1 MQGASGG
8 CECPETFPEV
18 LSYRKE
24 YTADYPPVSLIKQRA
39 AIWQPPT
46 FGKNIKK
53 QEETFVKKKSLYQ
66 YIAPNI
72 LAMVGMSCYILADT
86 FFIATSQGTN
96 GITALNLALPIYGL
110 IFAIGSM
117 IGTGSAI
124 RYTLA
129 KATGQQETKKYF
141 SNALI
146 WDAIVSVIFI
156 AAGLFLP
163 GQVMRVMGAD
173 AVIEAIGIPYIRIV
187 LCFTPF
193 FMMNYAFTAF
203 VRNDNAPH
211 IAMAA
216 TLLSSLFNIV
226 FDYVFMFPLGLG
238 MTGAALA
245 TAVSPIVSILICI
258 VHYLSPKSSVSFHFM
273 VPSVKMLIS
282 SCSLG
287 VVAFVGEI
295 ASAVTT
301 MVFNFVLLGLDG
313 NTAVAAYGV
322 IANTALV
329 GTAIFN
335 GVSQG
340 LQPLASEA
348 HARGEEHEKHQ
359 ILVKSIVTGIALA
372 IVLIAGVC
380 FFASDITSAFNSEHS
395 AQLAAYAIPGIRIY
409 FIGFFAAGINI
420 ICAGF
425 LSATDHAKESSIVA
439 ISRGIIAIIIFA
451 LVLPT
456 FLGITGVWLAFPAA
470 EAVTLLLAIFMTK
483 RISK

>member
-39 AIWQPPT
+39 AIWQPPI
-46 FGKNIKK
+46 FDKK

-124 RYTLA
+124 RYILA

-156 AAGLFLP
+156 AAGLFFP

-226 FDYVFMFPLGLG
+226 FDYVFMFPLGMG

-245 TAVSPIVSILICI
+245 TAVSPIVSILICM

-372 IVLIAGVC
+372 IVLIAGVW
-380 FFASDITSAFNSEHS
+380 FFAADITSAFNSEQS

>member
-39 AIWQPPT
+39 AIWQPPI
-46 FGKNIKK
+46 FDKK
-53 QEETFVKKKSLYQ
+53 QEETFVKKKGLYQ

-129 KATGQQETKKYF
+129 KATGQQEAKKYF

-156 AAGLFLP
+156 AAGLFFP

-226 FDYVFMFPLGLG
+226 FDYVFMFPLGMG

-245 TAVSPIVSILICI
+245 TAVSPIVSILICM

-372 IVLIAGVC
+372 IVLIAGVW
-380 FFASDITSAFNSEHS
+380 FFASDITSAFNSEQS

>member
-1 MQGASGG
+1 M
-8 CECPETFPEV
+8 
-18 LSYRKE
+18 
-24 YTADYPPVSLIKQRA
+24 A
-39 AIWQPPT
+39 APNFWQ
-46 FGKNIKK
+46 NIKK
-53 QEETFVKKKSLYQ
+53 QEEIFVKKKSLYQ

-72 LAMVGMSCYILADT
+72 LAMVGISCYILADT
-86 FFIATSQGTN
+86 FFIATAQGTN
-96 GITALNLALPIYGL
+96 GITALNLALPIYGI

-124 RYTLA
+124 RYALA
-129 KATGQQETKKYF
+129 KATDQQEAKRYF

-146 WDAIVSVIFI
+146 WDVIVSVIFI
-156 AAGLFLP
+156 AAGLFFP

-173 AVIEAIGIPYIRIV
+173 TVIESIGIPYTRIV

-226 FDYVFMFPLGLG
+226 FDYVFMFPLGMG

-245 TAVSPIVSILICI
+245 TAVSPIVSILICM

-287 VVAFVGEI
+287 IVAFVGEI

-348 HARGEEHEKHQ
+348 HAKGEAEEKKK
-359 ILVKSIVTGIALA
+359 ILTKSVLTGIVLTV
-372 IVLIAGVC
+372 VLIGSVWI
-380 FFASDITSAFNSEHS
+380 FAPQITDVFNSEHS
-395 AQLAAYAIPGIRIY
+395 EQLAAYTVPGIRIY
-409 FIGFFAAGINI
+409 FAGFFAAAINI
-420 ICAGF
+420 IFAGF

-439 ISRGIIAIIIFA
+439 ITRGIVAIIAFA
-451 LVLPT
+451 LVLPK

-470 EAVTLLLAIFMTK
+470 EVLTLFVALV
-483 RISK
+483 ISKKN

>member
-1 MQGASGG
+1 M
-8 CECPETFPEV
+8 
-18 LSYRKE
+18 
-24 YTADYPPVSLIKQRA
+24 A
-39 AIWQPPT
+39 API
-46 FGKNIKK
+46 FCRRRN
-53 QEETFVKKKSLYQ
+53 FVKQKRLYQ
-66 YIAPNI
+66 YIVPNI

-86 FFIATSQGTN
+86 FFIATAQGTN

-110 IFAIGSM
+110 VFAIGSM

-129 KATGQQETKKYF
+129 NATGQAQAKNYF
-141 SNALI
+141 SNALL
-146 WDAIVSVIFI
+146 WDVIISLIFI
-156 AAGLFLP
+156 AAGIFFP

-173 AVIEAIGIPYIRIV
+173 ATIEAIGVPYIRIV

-216 TLLSSLFNIV
+216 TLLSSLFNII
-226 FDYVFMFPLGLG
+226 FDYVFMFPMG
-238 MTGAALA
+238 MGMQGAALA
-245 TAVSPIVSILICI
+245 TAISPVVSILICL
-258 VHYLSPKSSVSFHFM
+258 VHYLSPKSTVSFHFIM
-273 VPSVKMLIS
+273 PSVKMLVS

-295 ASAVTT
+295 ASGITT

-348 HARGEEHEKHQ
+348 HARGDAHDKRQ
-359 ILVKSIVTGIALA
+359 ILTKSIFTGIALA
-372 IVLIAGVC
+372 VVLIGGVWIFAAG
-380 FFASDITSAFNSEHS
+380 ITDVFNSEHS
-395 AQLAAYAIPGIRIY
+395 AQLAEYAIPGIRIY
-409 FIGFFAAGINI
+409 FAGFFAAGINI

-439 ISRGIIAIIIFA
+439 ITRGIVAIIVFA
-451 LVLPT
+451 LVLPK
-456 FLGITGVWLAFPAA
+456 FLGISGVWLAFPAA
-470 EAVTLLLAIFMTK
+470 EVFTLLLTIAMGK
-483 RISK
+483 KLS

>member
-39 AIWQPPT
+39 AIWQPPI
-46 FGKNIKK
+46 FDKK

-129 KATGQQETKKYF
+129 KATGQQEAKKYF

-156 AAGLFLP
+156 AAGLFFP

-226 FDYVFMFPLGLG
+226 FDYVFMFPLGMG

-245 TAVSPIVSILICI
+245 TAVSPIVSILICM

-372 IVLIAGVC
+372 IVLIAGVW
-380 FFASDITSAFNSEHS
+380 FFAADITSAFNSEQS

-425 LSATDHAKESSIVA
+425 LSATDHAKESSILA
-439 ISRGIIAIIIFA
+439 ISRGIVAIIAFA
-451 LVLPT
+451 LILPK

-470 EAVTLLLAIFMTK
+470 EVLTLFVALV
-483 RISK
+483 ISKKN

>member
-24 YTADYPPVSLIKQRA
+24 YTADYPPVSLIKRRA
-39 AIWQPPT
+39 AIWQPPI
-46 FGKNIKK
+46 FDKK

-129 KATGQQETKKYF
+129 KATGQQEAKKYF

-156 AAGLFLP
+156 AAGLFFP

-226 FDYVFMFPLGLG
+226 FDYVFMFPLGMG

-245 TAVSPIVSILICI
+245 TAVSPIVSILICM

-372 IVLIAGVC
+372 IVLIAGVW

>member
-1 MQGASGG
+1 
-8 CECPETFPEV
+8 
-18 LSYRKE
+18 
-24 YTADYPPVSLIKQRA
+24 
-39 AIWQPPT
+39 
-46 FGKNIKK
+46 
-53 QEETFVKKKSLYQ
+53 
-66 YIAPNI
+66 
-72 LAMVGMSCYILADT
+72 MVGMSCYILADT
-86 FFIATSQGTN
+86 FFIATAQGTN
-96 GITALNLALPIYGL
+96 GITALNLTLPIYGL

-129 KATGQQETKKYF
+129 NATGQEQAKHYF
-141 SNALI
+141 SNALL
-146 WDAIVSVIFI
+146 WDAIISLFFI
-156 AAGLFLP
+156 VAGLLSP
-163 GQVMRVMGAD
+163 GGVMQVMGAD
-173 AVIEAIGIPYIRIV
+173 AEIKAIGAPYIRIV

-203 VRNDNAPH
+203 VRNDSAPH

-226 FDYVFMFPLGLG
+226 FDYLFMFPMG
-238 MTGAALA
+238 MGMQGAALA
-245 TAVSPIVSILICI
+245 TAISPIVSMAICMI
-258 VHYLSPKSSVSFHFM
+258 HYLSPKSSVSFHFIM
-273 VPSVKMLIS
+273 PSVKMLIS

-348 HARGEEHEKHQ
+348 HAKGEADEKRK
-359 ILVKSIVTGIALA
+359 ILIKSILTGIVLA
-372 IVLIAGVC
+372 VVLIGGVWI
-380 FFASDITSAFNSEHS
+380 FAPQITDVFNSEHS
-395 AQLAAYAIPGIRIY
+395 EQLAAYAVPGIRIY
-409 FIGFFAAGINI
+409 FAGFFAAAINI
-420 ICAGF
+420 IFAGF

-439 ISRGIIAIIIFA
+439 ISRGIVAIIAFA
-451 LVLPT
+451 LILPK

-470 EAVTLLLAIFMTK
+470 EVVTLLVAFILAKPRGENGLSTTP
-483 RISK
+483 

>member
-39 AIWQPPT
+39 AIWKPPI
-46 FGKNIKK
+46 FDKK

-156 AAGLFLP
+156 AAGLFFP

-226 FDYVFMFPLGLG
+226 FDYVFMFPLGMG

-245 TAVSPIVSILICI
+245 TAVSPIVSILICM

-372 IVLIAGVC
+372 IVLIAGVW
-380 FFASDITSAFNSEHS
+380 FFAADITSAFNSEQS

>member
-39 AIWQPPT
+39 AIWQPPI
-46 FGKNIKK
+46 FDKK

-156 AAGLFLP
+156 AAGLFFP

-226 FDYVFMFPLGLG
+226 FDYVFMFPLGMG

-245 TAVSPIVSILICI
+245 TAVSPIVSILICM

-359 ILVKSIVTGIALA
+359 ILVKSILTGIALA
-372 IVLIAGVC
+372 IVLIAGVW
-380 FFASDITSAFNSEHS
+380 FFAADITSAFNSEQS

>member
-39 AIWQPPT
+39 AIWQPPI
-46 FGKNIKK
+46 FDKK

-72 LAMVGMSCYILADT
+72 LAMVGMSCYILAAT

-124 RYTLA
+124 RYILA

-156 AAGLFLP
+156 AAGLFFP

-226 FDYVFMFPLGLG
+226 FDYVFMFPLGMG

-245 TAVSPIVSILICI
+245 TAVSPIVSILICM

-372 IVLIAGVC
+372 IVLIAGVW
-380 FFASDITSAFNSEHS
+380 FFAADITSAFNSEQS

>member
-1 MQGASGG
+1 
-8 CECPETFPEV
+8 
-18 LSYRKE
+18 
-24 YTADYPPVSLIKQRA
+24 
-39 AIWQPPT
+39 
-46 FGKNIKK
+46 
-53 QEETFVKKKSLYQ
+53 
-66 YIAPNI
+66 
-72 LAMVGMSCYILADT
+72 
-86 FFIATSQGTN
+86 
-96 GITALNLALPIYGL
+96 
-110 IFAIGSM
+110 
-117 IGTGSAI
+117 
-124 RYTLA
+124 
-129 KATGQQETKKYF
+129 
-141 SNALI
+141 
-146 WDAIVSVIFI
+146 VIFI
-156 AAGLFLP
+156 AAGLFFP

-226 FDYVFMFPLGLG
+226 FDYVFMFPLGMG

-245 TAVSPIVSILICI
+245 TAVSPIVSILICM

-372 IVLIAGVC
+372 IVLIAGVW
-380 FFASDITSAFNSEHS
+380 FFAADITSAFNSEQS

>member
-39 AIWQPPT
+39 AIWQPPI
-46 FGKNIKK
+46 FDKK

-156 AAGLFLP
+156 AAGLFFP

-226 FDYVFMFPLGLG
+226 FDYIFMFPLGMG

-245 TAVSPIVSILICI
+245 TAVSPIVSILICM

-301 MVFNFVLLGLDG
+301 MVFNFVLLALDG

-372 IVLIAGVC
+372 IVLIAGVW
-380 FFASDITSAFNSEHS
+380 FFAADITSAFNSEQS

>member
-39 AIWQPPT
+39 AIWQPPI
-46 FGKNIKK
+46 FDKK

-124 RYTLA
+124 RYILA

-156 AAGLFLP
+156 AAGLFFP

-226 FDYVFMFPLGLG
+226 FDYVFMFPLGMG

-245 TAVSPIVSILICI
+245 TAVSPIVSILICM

-348 HARGEEHEKHQ
+348 HARGEEHEKYQ

-372 IVLIAGVC
+372 IVLIAGVW
-380 FFASDITSAFNSEHS
+380 FFAADITSAFNSEQS

>member
-39 AIWQPPT
+39 AIWQPPI
-46 FGKNIKK
+46 FDKK

-129 KATGQQETKKYF
+129 KATGQQEAKKYF

-156 AAGLFLP
+156 AAGLFFP

-226 FDYVFMFPLGLG
+226 FDYVFMFPLGMG
-238 MTGAALA
+238 MTGAALV
-245 TAVSPIVSILICI
+245 TAVSPIVSILICM

-380 FFASDITSAFNSEHS
+380 FFAADITSAFNSEQS

>member
-1 MQGASGG
+1 
-8 CECPETFPEV
+8 
-18 LSYRKE
+18 
-24 YTADYPPVSLIKQRA
+24 
-39 AIWQPPT
+39 
-46 FGKNIKK
+46 
-53 QEETFVKKKSLYQ
+53 
-66 YIAPNI
+66 
-72 LAMVGMSCYILADT
+72 
-86 FFIATSQGTN
+86 
-96 GITALNLALPIYGL
+96 
-110 IFAIGSM
+110 M

-129 KATGQQETKKYF
+129 KATDQQEAKKYF

-156 AAGLFLP
+156 AAGLFFP

-226 FDYVFMFPLGLG
+226 FDYIFMFPLGMG

-245 TAVSPIVSILICI
+245 TAVSPIVSILICM
-258 VHYLSPKSSVSFHFM
+258 VHYLSPKSSVSFHLM

-301 MVFNFVLLGLDG
+301 MVFNFVLLALDG

-359 ILVKSIVTGIALA
+359 ILVKSIVTGIVLA
-372 IVLIAGVC
+372 IVLIAGVW
-380 FFASDITSAFNSEHS
+380 FFAANITSAFNSEQS

-439 ISRGIIAIIIFA
+439 ISRGIVAIIAFA
-451 LVLPT
+451 LILPK

-470 EAVTLLLAIFMTK
+470 EVLTLFVALV
-483 RISK
+483 ISKKN

>member
-39 AIWQPPT
+39 AIWQPPI
-46 FGKNIKK
+46 FDKK

-156 AAGLFLP
+156 AAGLFFP

-226 FDYVFMFPLGLG
+226 FDYVFMFPLGMG

-245 TAVSPIVSILICI
+245 TAVSPIVSILICM

-359 ILVKSIVTGIALA
+359 ILIKSIVTGIILS
-372 IVLIAGVC
+372 IVLIGGVW

-470 EAVTLLLAIFMTK
+470 EAVTLLLAIVMIK
-483 RISK
+483 KISK

>member
-39 AIWQPPT
+39 AIWQPPI
-46 FGKNIKK
+46 FDKK

-86 FFIATSQGTN
+86 FFIATAQGTN

-129 KATGQQETKKYF
+129 KATGQQEAKKYF

-156 AAGLFLP
+156 AAGLFFP

-226 FDYVFMFPLGLG
+226 FDYVFMFPLGMG

-245 TAVSPIVSILICI
+245 TAVSPIVSILICM

-372 IVLIAGVC
+372 IVLIAGVW
-380 FFASDITSAFNSEHS
+380 FFASDITSAFNSEQS

>member
-39 AIWQPPT
+39 AIWQPPI
-46 FGKNIKK
+46 FDKK

-129 KATGQQETKKYF
+129 KATGQQEAKKYF

-156 AAGLFLP
+156 AAGLFFP

-226 FDYVFMFPLGLG
+226 FDYVFMFPLGMG

-245 TAVSPIVSILICI
+245 TAVSPIVSILICM

-372 IVLIAGVC
+372 IVLIAGVW
-380 FFASDITSAFNSEHS
+380 FFAADITSAFNSEQS

>member
-39 AIWQPPT
+39 AIWQPPI
-46 FGKNIKK
+46 FDKK

-129 KATGQQETKKYF
+129 KATGQQEAKKYF

-156 AAGLFLP
+156 AAGLFFP

-226 FDYVFMFPLGLG
+226 FDYVFMFPLGMG

-245 TAVSPIVSILICI
+245 TAVSPIVSILICM

-372 IVLIAGVC
+372 IVLIAGVW
-380 FFASDITSAFNSEHS
+380 FFAADITSAFNSEQS

-425 LSATDHAKESSIVA
+425 LSATDQAKESSIVA

-451 LVLPT
+451 LVLPI

>member
-39 AIWQPPT
+39 AIWQPPI
-46 FGKNIKK
+46 FDKK

-129 KATGQQETKKYF
+129 KATGQQEAKKYF

-156 AAGLFLP
+156 AAGLFFP

-173 AVIEAIGIPYIRIV
+173 TVIEAIGIPYIRIV

-226 FDYVFMFPLGLG
+226 FDYVFMFPLGMG

-245 TAVSPIVSILICI
+245 TAVSPIVSILICM

-348 HARGEEHEKHQ
+348 HARGEEREKHQ

-372 IVLIAGVC
+372 IVLIAGVW
-380 FFASDITSAFNSEHS
+380 FFASDITSAFNSEQS

-470 EAVTLLLAIFMTK
+470 EAVTLLLAIVMIK
-483 RISK
+483 KISK

>member
-1 MQGASGG
+1 M
-8 CECPETFPEV
+8 
-18 LSYRKE
+18 
-24 YTADYPPVSLIKQRA
+24 KQKR
-39 AIWQPPT
+39 
-46 FGKNIKK
+46 
-53 QEETFVKKKSLYQ
+53 LYQ

-72 LAMVGMSCYILADT
+72 LAMVGISCYILADT
-86 FFIATSQGTN
+86 FFIATAQGTN
-96 GITALNLALPIYGL
+96 GITALNLALPIYGI

-124 RYTLA
+124 RYALA
-129 KATGQQETKKYF
+129 KATGQQEAKKYF

-146 WDAIVSVIFI
+146 WDVIVSVIFI
-156 AAGLFLP
+156 AAGLFFP

-173 AVIEAIGIPYIRIV
+173 TVIESIGMPYTRIV

-226 FDYVFMFPLGLG
+226 FDYVFMFPLG

-245 TAVSPIVSILICI
+245 TAVSPIVSILICM

-348 HARGEEHEKHQ
+348 HARGEADEKRK
-359 ILVKSIVTGIALA
+359 ILIKSVLIG
-372 IVLIAGVC
+372 IVLAVVLIGGVWI
-380 FFASDITSAFNSEHS
+380 FAPQITDVFNSEHS
-395 AQLAAYAIPGIRIY
+395 EQLAAYAVPGIRIY
-409 FIGFFAAGINI
+409 FAGFFAAAINI
-420 ICAGF
+420 IFAGF

-439 ISRGIIAIIIFA
+439 ITRGIVAIIAFA
-451 LVLPT
+451 LIIPK

-470 EAVTLLLAIFMTK
+470 EVLTLFVALV
-483 RISK
+483 ISKKN

>member
-39 AIWQPPT
+39 AIWQPPI
-46 FGKNIKK
+46 FDKK

-129 KATGQQETKKYF
+129 KATGQQEAKKYF

-156 AAGLFLP
+156 AAGLFFP

-173 AVIEAIGIPYIRIV
+173 AVIETIGIPYIRIV

-216 TLLSSLFNIV
+216 TLFSSLFNIV
-226 FDYVFMFPLGLG
+226 FDYVFMFPLGMG

-245 TAVSPIVSILICI
+245 TAVSPIVSILICM

-372 IVLIAGVC
+372 IVLIAGVW

-470 EAVTLLLAIFMTK
+470 EAVTLLLAIVMIK
-483 RISK
+483 KISK

>member
-39 AIWQPPT
+39 AIWQPPI
-46 FGKNIKK
+46 FDKK

-156 AAGLFLP
+156 AAGLFFP

-226 FDYVFMFPLGLG
+226 FDYVFMFPLGMG

-245 TAVSPIVSILICI
+245 TAVSPIVSILICM

-372 IVLIAGVC
+372 IVLIAGVW
-380 FFASDITSAFNSEHS
+380 FFAADITSAFNSEQS

>member
-1 MQGASGG
+1 M
-8 CECPETFPEV
+8 
-18 LSYRKE
+18 
-24 YTADYPPVSLIKQRA
+24 
-39 AIWQPPT
+39 
-46 FGKNIKK
+46 
-53 QEETFVKKKSLYQ
+53 KKKSLYQ

-129 KATGQQETKKYF
+129 KATGQQEAKKYF

-156 AAGLFLP
+156 P

-226 FDYVFMFPLGLG
+226 FDYVFMFPLGMG

-245 TAVSPIVSILICI
+245 TAVSPIVSILICM

-372 IVLIAGVC
+372 IVLIAGVW
-380 FFASDITSAFNSEHS
+380 FFASDITSAFNSEQS

>member
-1 MQGASGG
+1 M
-8 CECPETFPEV
+8 
-18 LSYRKE
+18 
-24 YTADYPPVSLIKQRA
+24 SLIKRRA
-39 AIWQPPT
+39 AIWQPPI
-46 FGKNIKK
+46 FDKK

-72 LAMVGMSCYILADT
+72 LAMVGISCYILADT

-129 KATGQQETKKYF
+129 KATGQQEAKKYF

-156 AAGLFLP
+156 AAGLFFP

-226 FDYVFMFPLGLG
+226 FDYVFMFPLGMG

-245 TAVSPIVSILICI
+245 TAVSPIVSILICM

-359 ILVKSIVTGIALA
+359 ILIKSILTGIALA
-372 IVLIAGVC
+372 IVLIAGVW
-380 FFASDITSAFNSEHS
+380 FFAADITSAFNSEHS

-470 EAVTLLLAIFMTK
+470 EAVTLLLAIVMIK
-483 RISK
+483 KISK

>member
-39 AIWQPPT
+39 AIWKPPI
-46 FGKNIKK
+46 FDKK

-129 KATGQQETKKYF
+129 KATGQQEAKKYF

-156 AAGLFLP
+156 AAGLFFP

-226 FDYVFMFPLGLG
+226 FDYVFMFPLGMG

-245 TAVSPIVSILICI
+245 TAVSPIVSILICM

-372 IVLIAGVC
+372 IVLIAGVW
-380 FFASDITSAFNSEHS
+380 FFASDITSAFNSEQS

>member
-39 AIWQPPT
+39 AIWQPPI
-46 FGKNIKK
+46 FDKK

-156 AAGLFLP
+156 AAGLFFP

-226 FDYVFMFPLGLG
+226 FDYVFMFPLGMG

-245 TAVSPIVSILICI
+245 TAVSPIVSILICM

-372 IVLIAGVC
+372 IVLIAGVW
-380 FFASDITSAFNSEHS
+380 FFASDITSAFNSEQS

>member
-39 AIWQPPT
+39 AIWQPPI
-46 FGKNIKK
+46 FDKK

-156 AAGLFLP
+156 AAGLFFP

-226 FDYVFMFPLGLG
+226 FDYVFMFPLGMG

-245 TAVSPIVSILICI
+245 TAVSPIVSILICM

-359 ILVKSIVTGIALA
+359 ILVKSIVTGIILS
-372 IVLIAGVC
+372 IVLIGGVW
-380 FFASDITSAFNSEHS
+380 FFASDITSAFNSEQS

-451 LVLPT
+451 LVLPI

>member
-24 YTADYPPVSLIKQRA
+24 YTADYPPVSLIKRRA
-39 AIWQPPT
+39 AIWQPPI
-46 FGKNIKK
+46 FDKK

-129 KATGQQETKKYF
+129 KATGQQEAKKYF

-156 AAGLFLP
+156 AAGLFFT

-173 AVIEAIGIPYIRIV
+173 AVIEEIGIPYIRIV

-226 FDYVFMFPLGLG
+226 FDYVFMFPLGMG

-245 TAVSPIVSILICI
+245 TAVSPIVSILICM

-372 IVLIAGVC
+372 IVLIAGVW

>member
-1 MQGASGG
+1 M
-8 CECPETFPEV
+8 
-18 LSYRKE
+18 KE
-24 YTADYPPVSLIKQRA
+24 
-39 AIWQPPT
+39 
-46 FGKNIKK
+46 
-53 QEETFVKKKSLYQ
+53 
-66 YIAPNI
+66 
-72 LAMVGMSCYILADT
+72 MSCFKVFLKYSSLNVLGMLGLSFYILADT
-86 FFIATSQGTN
+86 FFIATAQGTN
-96 GITALNLALPIYGL
+96 GITALNLALPIYGI

-124 RYTLA
+124 RYALA
-129 KATGQQETKKYF
+129 KATDQQEAKRYF

-146 WDAIVSVIFI
+146 WDVIVSVIFI
-156 AAGLFLP
+156 AAGLFFP

-173 AVIEAIGIPYIRIV
+173 TVIESIGIPYTRIV

-226 FDYVFMFPLGLG
+226 FDYVFMFPLGMG

-245 TAVSPIVSILICI
+245 TAVSPIVSILICM

-287 VVAFVGEI
+287 IVAFVGEI

-348 HARGEEHEKHQ
+348 HAKGEAEEKKK
-359 ILVKSIVTGIALA
+359 ILTKSVLTGIVLTV
-372 IVLIAGVC
+372 VLIGSV
-380 FFASDITSAFNSEHS
+380 FLHHRLPMYLIVNTQNSWLRMQYRE
-395 AQLAAYAIPGIRIY
+395 
-409 FIGFFAAGINI
+409 F
-420 ICAGF
+420 
-425 LSATDHAKESSIVA
+425 ESI
-439 ISRGIIAIIIFA
+439 
-451 LVLPT
+451 
-456 FLGITGVWLAFPAA
+456 
-470 EAVTLLLAIFMTK
+470 LLASLQQQSILFLPDF
-483 RISK
+483 

>member
-39 AIWQPPT
+39 AIWQPQI
-46 FGKNIKK
+46 FDKK

-129 KATGQQETKKYF
+129 KATGQQEAKKYF

-156 AAGLFLP
+156 AAGLFFP

-173 AVIEAIGIPYIRIV
+173 AVIETIGVPYIRIV

-226 FDYVFMFPLGLG
+226 FDYVFMFPLGMG

-245 TAVSPIVSILICI
+245 TAVSPIVSILICM

-348 HARGEEHEKHQ
+348 HARGEEHEKYQ

-372 IVLIAGVC
+372 IVLIAGVW
-380 FFASDITSAFNSEHS
+380 FFASDITSAFNSEQS

>member
-1 MQGASGG
+1 MKKSNA
-8 CECPETFPEV
+8 
-18 LSYRKE
+18 
-24 YTADYPPVSLIKQRA
+24 ADI
-39 AIWQPPT
+39 
-46 FGKNIKK
+46 FGK
-53 QEETFVKKKSLYQ
+53 
-66 YIAPNI
+66 APVFQAVFKNA
-72 LAMVGMSCYILADT
+72 LPAMAAMLMVLIYNLADT
-86 FFIATSQGTN
+86 FFIATAQGTN

-124 RYTLA
+124 RYTLEN
-129 KATGQQETKKYF
+129 ATGQEQAKKYF
-141 SNALI
+141 SNALL
-146 WDAIVSVIFI
+146 WDAIISLFFI
-156 AAGLFLP
+156 AAGLISP
-163 GQVMRVMGAD
+163 GGVMQIMGAD
-173 AVIEAIGIPYIRIV
+173 AEIKAIGAPYIRIV

-203 VRNDNAPH
+203 VRNDFAPH

-226 FDYVFMFPLGLG
+226 FDYLFMFPMG
-238 MTGAALA
+238 MGMQGAALA
-245 TAVSPIVSILICI
+245 TAISPIVSMAICMT
-258 VHYLSPKSSVSFHFM
+258 HYLSPKSSVSFHFM

-287 VVAFVGEI
+287 IVAFVGEI

-348 HARGEEHEKHQ
+348 HAKGEADEKRK
-359 ILVKSIVTGIALA
+359 ILIKSVLTGIVLA
-372 IVLIAGVC
+372 VVLIGGVWI
-380 FFASDITSAFNSEHS
+380 FAPQITDVFNSEHS
-395 AQLAAYAIPGIRIY
+395 EQLAAYAVPGIRIY
-409 FIGFFAAGINI
+409 FAGFFAAAINI
-420 ICAGF
+420 IFAGF

-439 ISRGIIAIIIFA
+439 ITRGIVAIIAFA
-451 LVLPT
+451 LILPK

-470 EAVTLLLAIFMTK
+470 EVLTLFVALV
-483 RISK
+483 ISKKN

>member
-24 YTADYPPVSLIKQRA
+24 YTADYPPVSLIKRRA
-39 AIWQPPT
+39 AIWQPPI
-46 FGKNIKK
+46 FDKK

-129 KATGQQETKKYF
+129 KATGQQEAKKYF

-156 AAGLFLP
+156 AAGLFFP
-163 GQVMRVMGAD
+163 RQVMRVMGAD

-226 FDYVFMFPLGLG
+226 FDYVFMFPLGMG

-245 TAVSPIVSILICI
+245 TAVSPIVSILICM

-359 ILVKSIVTGIALA
+359 ILVKSIVTGIILS
-372 IVLIAGVC
+372 IVLIGGVW
-380 FFASDITSAFNSEHS
+380 FFASDITSAFNSEQS

-425 LSATDHAKESSIVA
+425 LSATDYAKESSIVA

-451 LVLPT
+451 LVLPI

-470 EAVTLLLAIFMTK
+470 EAVTLLLAIVMIK
-483 RISK
+483 KISK